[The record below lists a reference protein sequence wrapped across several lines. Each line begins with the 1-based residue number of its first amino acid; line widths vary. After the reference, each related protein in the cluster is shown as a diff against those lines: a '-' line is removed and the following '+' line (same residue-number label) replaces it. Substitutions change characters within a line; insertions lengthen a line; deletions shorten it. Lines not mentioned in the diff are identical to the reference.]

1 MLAQLWVCAMMEEER
16 FIGLIRIMVLTI
28 VFAALCLPIRPVS
41 AAGGDTVL
49 SAREWFDRGR
59 FMGEIGN
66 YHKAVEAFS
75 RVIELAPNSA
85 HAYNNRGVAY
95 SELGN
100 YRLAIKDFNRA
111 IHLNPDEALFRF
123 NRGIAFG
130 KGEEFELAIKDL
142 TRVIEMDPQHADAR
156 FFLGLIQR
164 STPGEVHKGS
174 DNIKTSARM
183 GNKDAQEYLRSHV
196 MGWY

>member
-1 MLAQLWVCAMMEEER
+1 VVCAY
-16 FIGLIRIMVLTI
+16 
-28 VFAALCLPIRPVS
+28 LCLPTGPVS
-41 AAGGDTVL
+41 AASGDAVL
-49 SAREWFDRGR
+49 SAQEWFDRGR

-75 RVIELAPNSA
+75 RVIEMTPDSV

-100 YRLAIKDFNRA
+100 FRLAIQDFNRA
-111 IHLNPDEALFRF
+111 ITLNPGEALFRF

-130 KGEEFELAIKDL
+130 KGEEYDLAIRDFK
-142 TRVIEMDPQHADAR
+142 RVIEMDPQHTNAR

-164 STPGEVHKGS
+164 STPGEGHKGT
-174 DNIKTSARM
+174 DNIKVSAQM
-183 GNKDAQEYLRSHV
+183 GNKEAQEYLRSRF

>member
-1 MLAQLWVCAMMEEER
+1 MMMR
-16 FIGLIRIMVLTI
+16 ARLIRLIRIT
-28 VFAALCLPIRPVS
+28 VFTAVFVYLCLPASPVS

-49 SAREWFDRGR
+49 SAQEWFDRGR

-75 RVIELAPNSA
+75 RVIELAPDSA

-100 YRLAIKDFNRA
+100 YRLAIQDFNRA

-123 NRGIAFG
+123 NRGVAFG
-130 KGEEFELAIKDL
+130 KGEEFDLAMKDF
-142 TRVIEMDPQHADAR
+142 TRVIEMDPQHTNAR

-164 STPGEVHKGS
+164 SMPGEVHRGT

-183 GNKDAQEYLRSHV
+183 GNKDAQEYLRSRF

>member
-1 MLAQLWVCAMMEEER
+1 MKRAQLIRLFRIAV
-16 FIGLIRIMVLTI
+16 FIA
-28 VFAALCLPIRPVS
+28 VFVYLCLPASLVS
-41 AAGGDTVL
+41 AVGGDTVL
-49 SAREWFDRGR
+49 STQEWFNRGR

-66 YHKAVEAFS
+66 YRKAVEAFS
-75 RVIELAPNSA
+75 RVIELSPNSA
-85 HAYNNRGVAY
+85 HAYNNRGLAY

-100 YRLAIKDFNRA
+100 YRLAIQDFNQA

-130 KGEEFELAIKDL
+130 KGEEFDLAIKDL
-142 TRVIEMDPQHADAR
+142 TRVIEMDPQHTNAR

-164 STPGEVHKGS
+164 SMPGEIHRGS

-183 GNKDAQEYLRSHV
+183 GNKDAQEYLRSHL

>member
-1 MLAQLWVCAMMEEER
+1 MRKRC
-16 FIGLIRIMVLTI
+16 IRLSRITFFAL
-28 VFAALCLPIRPVS
+28 VFAYLCSPTAPVS

-49 SAREWFDRGR
+49 SPKEWFDRGR

-75 RVIELAPNSA
+75 RVIVLTPDSA

-100 YRLAIKDFNRA
+100 YRLATQDFNRA
-111 IHLNPDEALFRF
+111 INLNPDEVLFRF

-130 KGEEFELAIKDL
+130 KGEEYDLAIKDFK
-142 TRVIEMDPQHADAR
+142 RVIEMDPRHANAR
-156 FFLGLIQR
+156 FFLGLLQR
-164 STPGEVHKGS
+164 SMPGEGHKGT
-174 DNIKTSARM
+174 DNIKVSAQM
-183 GNKDAQEYLRSHV
+183 GNKDAQEYLRSHF

>member
-1 MLAQLWVCAMMEEER
+1 MSMRAQPTWLFRITVCAVA
-16 FIGLIRIMVLTI
+16 FVYLCLPACA
-28 VFAALCLPIRPVS
+28 VFAAGRD
-41 AAGGDTVL
+41 AAL
-49 SAREWFDRGR
+49 NAEEWFDRGR

-85 HAYNNRGVAY
+85 HAYNNRGIAY
-95 SELGN
+95 SELGT
-100 YRLAIKDFNRA
+100 YRLAIQDFNRA
-111 IHLNPDEALFRF
+111 VHLKPKEALFRF

-130 KGEEFELAIKDL
+130 REGEYDLATKDFKK
-142 TRVIEMDPQHADAR
+142 VIEMDPQHTNAR

-164 STPGEVHKGS
+164 SVSGQIHIGA
-174 DNIKTSARM
+174 DNIKTAARM
-183 GNKDAQEYLRSHV
+183 GNKDAQEYLRSRF

>member
-1 MLAQLWVCAMMEEER
+1 MMNARLA
-16 FIGLIRIMVLTI
+16 GLIRITVFTI
-28 VFAALCLPIRPVS
+28 VFAYLCSPASSVV
-41 AAGGDTVL
+41 AADGGMVL
-49 SAREWFDRGR
+49 SAQEWFDRGR

-66 YHKAVEAFS
+66 YRKAVEAFS
-75 RVIELAPNSA
+75 RVIELSPDST

-100 YRLAIKDFNRA
+100 YRLAIQDFNRA
-111 IHLNPDEALFRF
+111 IHLNPSEALFRF

-130 KGEEFELAIKDL
+130 KGEEFDLAIKDFK
-142 TRVIEMDPQHADAR
+142 RVLEMDPQHTNAR

-183 GNKDAQEYLRSHV
+183 GNKDAQEYLRSHLL
-196 MGWY
+196 GGY

>member
-1 MLAQLWVCAMMEEER
+1 MKMQAR
-16 FIGLIRIMVLTI
+16 LIRLVRLTVFTV
-28 VFAALCLPIRPVS
+28 VFAYLCLPAGLVS
-41 AAGGDTVL
+41 AAGGDAVL
-49 SAREWFDRGR
+49 SAQEWFERGR

-75 RVIELAPNSA
+75 RIIKLTPNSA

-100 YRLAIKDFNRA
+100 YRLAIQDFNRA
-111 IHLNPDEALFRF
+111 VNMNPEDALFRF
-123 NRGIAFG
+123 NRGIAFARE
-130 KGEEFELAIKDL
+130 EEFHLAVTDFSQ
-142 TRVIEMDPQHADAR
+142 VIDMDPKHAEAR

-164 STPGEVHKGS
+164 GMPGEGQKGT
-174 DNIKTSARM
+174 DNIKVSAQM
-183 GNKDAQEYLRSHV
+183 GYEDAQVYLRSRF